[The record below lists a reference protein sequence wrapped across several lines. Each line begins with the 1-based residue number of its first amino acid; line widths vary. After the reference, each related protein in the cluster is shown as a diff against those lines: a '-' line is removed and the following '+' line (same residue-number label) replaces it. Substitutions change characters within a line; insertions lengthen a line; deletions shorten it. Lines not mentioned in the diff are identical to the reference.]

1 MAPQLDFRDPEW
13 VAAQLN
19 LDKNAVYRYLSE
31 GVLPGLQLGRKWLIS
46 ESTLVEHLKAEEQR
60 QTEARRRIGNKD
72 SEFWR
77 RFDRFSPRARG
88 VMSVAHAE
96 AARRGQSWF
105 GQEHLLYGIATVPGS
120 VGLLILKRH
129 GISQEQIRREVEAIL
144 PPEERAPSE
153 AGNGEIEPTDRA
165 RSALALATDE
175 ARQWKHGYI
184 GVEHLL
190 IGMLVEGEGAGAG
203 LLGRLGVTAD
213 GARAELKRHLDGMT
227 VAAYGSPADAP
238 VAPYPSRATPATGAG
253 GSGSSEDEG

>member
-1 MAPQLDFRDPEW
+1 MALQLDFRDPEW

-46 ESTLVEHLKAEEQR
+46 ESTLVEHLKVEEQR
-60 QTEARRRIGNKD
+60 QTEARRRMGSRD
-72 SEFWR
+72 AEFWR
-77 RFDRFSPRARG
+77 RFERFSPRARG

-105 GQEHLLYGIATVPGS
+105 GQEHLLYGIAVVPGS
-120 VGLLILKRH
+120 VGLLILERH
-129 GISQEQIRREVEAIL
+129 GISQEQIRREVEVIL
-144 PPEERAPSE
+144 PPEQRASSE

-165 RSALALATDE
+165 RSTLALATDE

-190 IGMLVEGEGAGAG
+190 IGMLVEAEGPGAQ
-203 LLGRLGVTAD
+203 LLGRLGVTID
-213 GARAELKRHLDGMT
+213 GARAELTRHLDGMT
-227 VAAYGSPADAP
+227 VTGYGFPADAP
-238 VAPYPSRATPATGAG
+238 VAPYPARDAAAGTG
-253 GSGSSEDEG
+253 GSGSTVDDG